1 VTDKFGLARILLRL
15 YVQRKPEALK
25 RGW

>member
-1 VTDKFGLARILLRL
+1 VTDKLGLARILLRL